1 MFELPSGAEIQRI
14 IASISGSVGFFI
26 PEIYLSALFML
37 LIVVDLVAKGRKN
50 NLLAITT
57 LLGLAGSTIFIYQQ
71 HALLKGEFFFGMY
84 VLDEFSLFFKYFFV
98 LSAIVAV
105 VVTMADEQFDREV
118 KSMGEYY
125 ALIVAMVIGM
135 IMMASSS
142 DLLMIFLSMEL
153 VSFTGYILAGYF
165 KRNSRSSEA
174 ALKYVVYGAVSSGLM
189 LYGFSL
195 IYGITAQTNIIKIG
209 LELADHTPDSP
220 VMILATILVLA
231 GFGYKIGAVPFH
243 FWSPDVYEGSP
254 TPITAYLSVA
264 SKAAGFALLMRFFY
278 VAIPHVAIPDAGSPD
293 FGNLLRAH
301 ELGVDWLSLL
311 MTFSVASMIY
321 GNVVAL
327 WQKNVK
333 RLLAYSSIAHAGYLL
348 LGILL
353 RDQFGTQAT
362 LFYLLSYFIMN
373 FGAFYVVILISN
385 KTGSENLDDYRGLGK
400 KMPLAG
406 AALTVFLI
414 SLVGLPPTVGFIGKY
429 MIFSALL
436 TKGSLYIWIALVGIM
451 TSVISLY
458 YYMLIPLNMYLRE
471 SKQPDEKS
479 MNLGMA
485 PQIILAALMILTLY
499 FGLFFTP
506 LSDFAKYSSAM
517 IRFVP

>member
-1 MFELPSGAEIQRI
+1 MFELPSGAEIQGI
-14 IASISGSVGFFI
+14 IASLKASVGFFI
-26 PEIYLSALFML
+26 PEIYLSVLFML
-37 LIVVDLVAKGRKN
+37 LILIDLVAKGRKN
-50 NLLAITT
+50 NLLSITT
-57 LLGLAGSTIFIYQQ
+57 LLGLAGSIFFIYQQ
-71 HALLKGEFFFGMY
+71 HSMPPGEFFFGMY
-84 VLDEFSLFFKYFFV
+84 VLDEFALFFKYFFV
-98 LSAIVAV
+98 LSGILAV
-105 VVTMADEQFDREV
+105 IVTMADEQFDREV

-135 IMMASSS
+135 IMMASSA

-153 VSFTGYILAGYF
+153 VSFTAYILTGYF

-174 ALKYVVYGAVSSGLM
+174 ALKYLVYGAVSSGLM
-189 LYGFSL
+189 VYGFSL
-195 IYGITAQTNIIKIG
+195 IFGLTAQTNLIKIST
-209 LELADHTPDSP
+209 ELATHGYDPLL
-220 VMILATILVLA
+220 MILLTLLILA

-243 FWSPDVYEGSP
+243 FWSPDVYEGAP

-278 VAIPHVAIPDAGSPD
+278 IAVPHGGQPYEDI
-293 FGNLLRAH
+293 
-301 ELGVDWLSLL
+301 LGIDWRSLL
-311 MTFSVASMIY
+311 IILSVASMIY

-333 RLLAYSSIAHAGYLL
+333 RLLAYSSIAHAGYLI
-348 LGILL
+348 LGIIVM
-353 RDQFGTQAT
+353 DKFGTQAT
-362 LFYLLSYFIMN
+362 LIYLLSYFLMN
-373 FGAFYVVILISN
+373 FGAFFVVILIAN

-406 AALTVFLI
+406 AALTVFLV
-414 SLVGLPPTVGFIGKY
+414 SLVGLPPTVGFIGKL

-436 TKGSLYIWIALVGIM
+436 TKGSLYIWLALIGIM

-471 SKQPDEKS
+471 SKQPDDTTF
-479 MNLGMA
+479 NPGMPA
-485 PQIILAALMILTLY
+485 QILMVVLMVLTLY

-506 LSDFAKYSSAM
+506 LSDFAEYSSAM
-517 IRFVP
+517 FGIVLQ

>member
-1 MFELPSGAEIQRI
+1 MFELPSGAEIQGI
-14 IASISGSVGFFI
+14 IASVQGSVGLFI

-71 HALLKGEFFFGMY
+71 HGLPAGEIFFGMY
-84 VLDEFSLFFKYFFV
+84 VLDEFALFFKYFFV

-135 IMMASSS
+135 IMMASSA
-142 DLLMIFLSMEL
+142 DLIMIFLSMEL

-165 KRNSRSSEA
+165 KRNPRSSEA
-174 ALKYVVYGAVSSGLM
+174 ALKYLVYGAVSSGLM
-189 LYGFSL
+189 VYGFSL
-195 IYGITAQTNIIKIG
+195 IYGITAQTNIIKIS
-209 LELADHTPDSP
+209 LELAAHGSDSL
-220 VMILATILVLA
+220 VMILATLLVLA

-254 TPITAYLSVA
+254 TPVTAYLSVA

-278 VAIPHVAIPDAGSPD
+278 VAIPHGALPPEDT
-293 FGNLLRAH
+293 
-301 ELGVDWLSLL
+301 LGIDWLSLL
-311 MTFSVASMIY
+311 MILSVASMIY

-348 LGILL
+348 LGILVM
-353 RDQFGTQAT
+353 DQFGTQAT

-414 SLVGLPPTVGFIGKY
+414 SLVGLPPTVGFIGKL

-436 TKGSLYIWIALVGIM
+436 TKGTLYMWIALIGIM

-471 SKQPDEKS
+471 SKSPDEKG
-479 MNLGMA
+479 MNLALA
-485 PQIILAALMILTLY
+485 PQIILAVLMMLTLY
-499 FGLFFTP
+499 FGLFFNP
-506 LSDFAKYSSAM
+506 LSDFAKYSSVM
-517 IRFVP
+517 FGITLQ

>member
-1 MFELPSGAEIQRI
+1 MFELPSGAEIQGI
-14 IASISGSVGFFI
+14 IASLRASVGFFI
-26 PEIYLSALFML
+26 PEIYLSVLFML
-37 LIVVDLVAKGRKN
+37 LILIDLVAKGRKN
-50 NLLAITT
+50 NLLSITT
-57 LLGLAGSTIFIYQQ
+57 LLGLAGSIFFIYQQ
-71 HALLKGEFFFGMY
+71 HSMPPGEFFFGMY
-84 VLDEFSLFFKYFFV
+84 VLDEFALFFKYFFV
-98 LSAIVAV
+98 LSGILAV
-105 VVTMADEQFDREV
+105 IVTMSDEQFDREV

-135 IMMASSS
+135 IMMASSA

-153 VSFTGYILAGYF
+153 VSFTAYILTGYF
-165 KRNSRSSEA
+165 KRNPRSSEA
-174 ALKYVVYGAVSSGLM
+174 ALKYLVYGAVSSGLM
-189 LYGFSL
+189 VYAFSL
-195 IYGITAQTNIIKIG
+195 IFGLTAQTNLIKIST
-209 LELADHTPDSP
+209 ELATHGYDPLL
-220 VMILATILVLA
+220 MILLTLLVLA

-243 FWSPDVYEGSP
+243 FWSPDVYEGAP

-278 VAIPHVAIPDAGSPD
+278 IAIPHGGQPYEDIIGT
-293 FGNLLRAH
+293 
-301 ELGVDWLSLL
+301 DWRSLL
-311 MTFSVASMIY
+311 IILSVASMIY

-348 LGILL
+348 LGIIVM
-353 RDQFGTQAT
+353 DKFGTQAT
-362 LFYLLSYFIMN
+362 LFYLISYFLMN
-373 FGAFYVVILISN
+373 FGAFFVVILIAN

-414 SLVGLPPTVGFIGKY
+414 SLVGLPPTIGFIGKL

-436 TKGSLYIWIALVGIM
+436 TKGSLYIWLALIGIM

-471 SKQPDEKS
+471 SKQPDDAS
-479 MNLGMA
+479 FNPGIPA
-485 PQIILAALMILTLY
+485 QILMVVLMVLTLY
-499 FGLFFTP
+499 FGLYFTP
-506 LSDFAKYSSAM
+506 LSDFAEYSSAM
-517 IRFVP
+517 FGIILQ

>member
-1 MFELPSGAEIQRI
+1 MFELPSGAEIQGI
-14 IASISGSVGFFI
+14 IASVKASVGFFI
-26 PEIYLSALFML
+26 PEIYLSVLFML
-37 LIVVDLVAKGRKN
+37 LIVIDLVAKGRKN
-50 NLLAITT
+50 NLLSITT
-57 LLGLAGSTIFIYQQ
+57 LLGLAGSTVFIYQQ
-71 HALLKGEFFFGMY
+71 SALPAGELFFGMY
-84 VLDEFSLFFKYFFV
+84 VLDEFALFFKYFFV
-98 LSAIVAV
+98 LSAILAV
-105 VVTMADEQFDREV
+105 IVTMADEQFDREV

-135 IMMASSS
+135 IMMASSA

-165 KRNSRSSEA
+165 KRNPRSSEA
-174 ALKYVVYGAVSSGLM
+174 ALKYLVYGAVSSGLM
-189 LYGFSL
+189 VYGFSL

-209 LELADHTPDSP
+209 LELAAHGSDSL
-220 VMILATILVLA
+220 VMILATLLVLA

-254 TPITAYLSVA
+254 TPVTAYLSVA

-278 VAIPHVAIPDAGSPD
+278 VAIPHGGLPPEDKLS
-293 FGNLLRAH
+293 L
-301 ELGVDWLSLL
+301 DWHSLL
-311 MTFSVASMIY
+311 MILSVASMIY

-348 LGILL
+348 LGILVM
-353 RDQFGTQAT
+353 DQFGTQAT
-362 LFYLLSYFIMN
+362 LFYLLSYFLMN

-400 KMPLAG
+400 KMPIAG

-414 SLVGLPPTVGFIGKY
+414 SLVGLPPTVGFIGKL

-471 SKQPDEKS
+471 SKQTDEQS
-479 MNLGMA
+479 MKLGMA
-485 PQIILAALMILTLY
+485 PQIIMAVLMFMTLY

-506 LSDFAKYSSAM
+506 LSDFAKYSSA
-517 IRFVP
+517 IFGITLQ

>member
-1 MFELPSGAEIQRI
+1 MFELPSGAEIQGI
-14 IASISGSVGFFI
+14 IASLKASVGFFI
-26 PEIYLSALFML
+26 PEIYLSVLFML
-37 LIVVDLVAKGRKN
+37 LIVIDLVAKGRKN
-50 NLLAITT
+50 NLLSITT
-57 LLGLAGSTIFIYQQ
+57 LLGLAGSTVFIYQQ
-71 HALLKGEFFFGMY
+71 HALPAGELFFGMY
-84 VLDEFSLFFKYFFV
+84 VLDEFALFFKYFFV
-98 LSAIVAV
+98 LSAILAV

-135 IMMASSS
+135 IMMASSA

-153 VSFTGYILAGYF
+153 VSFTGYLLAGYF
-165 KRNSRSSEA
+165 KRNPRSSEA
-174 ALKYVVYGAVSSGLM
+174 ALKYLVYGAVSSGLM
-189 LYGFSL
+189 VYGFSL
-195 IYGITAQTNIIKIG
+195 IYGITAQTNIIKIS
-209 LELADHTPDSP
+209 LELAAHGSDSL
-220 VMILATILVLA
+220 VMILATLLVLA

-254 TPITAYLSVA
+254 TPVTAYLSVA

-278 VAIPHVAIPDAGSPD
+278 VAIPHGALPPEDK
-293 FGNLLRAH
+293 
-301 ELGVDWLSLL
+301 LGMDWLSLL
-311 MTFSVASMIY
+311 MILSVASMIY

-348 LGILL
+348 LGILVM
-353 RDQFGTQAT
+353 DQFGTQAT

-414 SLVGLPPTVGFIGKY
+414 SLVGLPPTVGFIGKL

-471 SKQPDEKS
+471 SKQPDEKV
-479 MNLGMA
+479 MNPGMA
-485 PQIILAALMILTLY
+485 PQIILAILMILTLY

-517 IRFVP
+517 FGITLH